1 MFPLEVYKRLR
12 EEQRELAVRIGRLN
26 QFIDNHDNM
35 GTSKELDDDYMDLLR
50 DQLESMKAYNGCLIQ
65 RIGFAVTE
73 GITPLERSR
82 GNQAIRRDVK
92 QFRESCKI
100 DPRDPAKQ
108 DPDKQDPD
116 KVVAYEDYGNFD
128 FDPIPKQDPAKT
140 VADADV
146 HNLFGFHVERW
157 TDVL

>member
-26 QFIDNHDNM
+26 QFIDTHDNM
-35 GTSKELDDDYMDLLR
+35 GTNKELDDDYMDLLR
-50 DQLESMKAYNGCLIQ
+50 DQLEPMQAYNGCLIQ

-73 GITPLERSR
+73 GIAPQERSR
-82 GNQAIRRDVK
+82 GNQAILRDVK
-92 QFRESCKI
+92 KFRET

-108 DPDKQDPD
+108 DSD
-116 KVVAYEDYGNFD
+116 KVVAD
-128 FDPIPKQDPAKT
+128 
-140 VADADV
+140 DAGA

>member
-35 GTSKELDDDYMDLLR
+35 GTNKELDGDYMDLLR

-73 GITPLERSR
+73 GIAPQERSR

-92 QFRESCKI
+92 KFRET
-100 DPRDPAKQ
+100 DPRDPA
-108 DPDKQDPD
+108 PKQDPD
-116 KVVAYEDYGNFD
+116 KVVADEDYCNFNCY
-128 FDPIPKQDPAKT
+128 FDASI
-140 VADADV
+140 
-146 HNLFGFHVERW
+146 L
-157 TDVL
+157 

>member
-35 GTSKELDDDYMDLLR
+35 GTNKELDDDYMDLLR

-65 RIGFAVTE
+65 RIGFAVTD
-73 GITPLERSR
+73 GIAPQERDR
-82 GNQAIRRDVK
+82 GNQAILRDVRK
-92 QFRESCKI
+92 FRET

-108 DPDKQDPD
+108 DPDR
-116 KVVAYEDYGNFD
+116 VVACEDYCNFNCY
-128 FDPIPKQDPAKT
+128 FDPSI
-140 VADADV
+140 
-146 HNLFGFHVERW
+146 L
-157 TDVL
+157 

>member
-1 MFPLEVYKRLR
+1 MFPYEVYKRLR

-35 GTSKELDDDYMDLLR
+35 GTDKELNDDYMDILR
-50 DQLESMKAYNGCLIQ
+50 DQLESMKDYNGCLVH
-65 RIGFAVTE
+65 RIGIAVTE
-73 GITPLERSR
+73 GIAPLERR

-92 QFRESCKI
+92 KFRET
-100 DPRDPAKQ
+100 DPRDPAPKQ
-108 DPDKQDPD
+108 DSD
-116 KVVAYEDYGNFD
+116 KVVAD
-128 FDPIPKQDPAKT
+128 
-140 VADADV
+140 DAGA

>member
-35 GTSKELDDDYMDLLR
+35 GTNKELDGDYMDLLR
-50 DQLESMKAYNGCLIQ
+50 DQLESMKDYNTCLVQ
-65 RIGFAVTE
+65 RIGIAVTE
-73 GITPLERSR
+73 GIEPLERSR
-82 GNQAIRRDVK
+82 GNQAILRDVNK
-92 QFRESCKI
+92 FRET
-100 DPRDPAKQ
+100 DPRDPA
-108 DPDKQDPD
+108 
-116 KVVAYEDYGNFD
+116 
-128 FDPIPKQDPAKT
+128 PKQDSDKG
-140 VADADV
+140 VADDAGA